1 MASLQEFLEVLAD
14 AYPDEKVRGKKFE
27 PFLRDALLASPS
39 HQFAD
44 VWLWDD
50 WPGRDGP
57 DRGIDLVAEDLD
69 GGLWGIQSKLL
80 GTEESLNWGKLSTW
94 VAATRDDPWVQ
105 RLLAS
110 NVSRLSGNAEK
121 ELLDDPRTRLLL
133 GEDLDELVVV
143 VVVIG

>member
-14 AYPDEKVRGKKFE
+14 AYPDEKVRGKEFE
-27 PFLRDALLASPS
+27 PFLRDALVASPS

-57 DRGIDLVAEDLD
+57 DRGIDLVAVDLD

-80 GTEESLNWGKLSTW
+80 GPDGSLNWGKLSTW
-94 VAATRDDPWVQ
+94 VAATRDEPWVQ
-105 RLLAS
+105 RLLVS
-110 NVSRLSGNAEK
+110 NVSRCSRRSVELSA
-121 ELLDDPRTRLLL
+121 RTL
-133 GEDLDELVVV
+133 GSL
-143 VVVIG
+143 GHGGHW

>member
-14 AYPDEKVRGKKFE
+14 AYPDEQIRGKKFE
-27 PFLRDALLASPS
+27 PFLRDALVASPS

-80 GTEESLNWGKLSTW
+80 GPDESLNWGKLSTW
-94 VAATRDDPWVQ
+94 VAATRDEPWVQ
-105 RLLAS
+105 RLLVS
-110 NVSRLSGNAEK
+110 NVSRCSRRSVELSA
-121 ELLDDPRTRLLL
+121 RTL
-133 GEDLDELVVV
+133 GSL
-143 VVVIG
+143 GHGGHW

>member
-14 AYPDEKVRGKKFE
+14 AYPDEKVRGTEFE
-27 PFLRDALLASPS
+27 PFLRDALVASPS

-80 GTEESLNWGKLSTW
+80 GPDESLNWGKLSTLEGADLRGANLGGANLGGANLGGANLGGATQW
-94 VAATRDDPWVQ
+94 PVGFDPVAAGVIF
-105 RLLAS
+105 
-110 NVSRLSGNAEK
+110 
-121 ELLDDPRTRLLL
+121 
-133 GEDLDELVVV
+133 ED
-143 VVVIG
+143 

>member
-27 PFLRDALLASPS
+27 PFLRDALVASPS

-57 DRGIDLVAEDLD
+57 ERGIDLVARGATGQKTQEA
-69 GGLWGIQSKLL
+69 S
-80 GTEESLNWGKLSTW
+80 GKRKAQNGCQRPHRKRRTRGHH
-94 VAATRDDPWVQ
+94 VEKNPRDDSLGVACAQ
-105 RLLAS
+105 
-110 NVSRLSGNAEK
+110 SG
-121 ELLDDPRTRLLL
+121 
-133 GEDLDELVVV
+133 LVTS
-143 VVVIG
+143 

>member
-14 AYPDEKVRGKKFE
+14 AYPDEQVRGKEFE

-57 DRGIDLVAEDLD
+57 DRGIDLVAAYRKRLF
-69 GGLWGIQSKLL
+69 GLGL
-80 GTEESLNWGKLSTW
+80 GVCNAGTGADCWNS
-94 VAATRDDPWVQ
+94 RDDATPITP
-105 RLLAS
+105 R
-110 NVSRLSGNAEK
+110 SRESRG
-121 ELLDDPRTRLLL
+121 R
-133 GEDLDELVVV
+133 
-143 VVVIG
+143 